1 MPLSALLLQY
11 AIPLVFLL
19 ILVDCW
25 RTPNLLPL
33 FGSVRTA
40 RIAWSLAIITAN
52 PFLLVVY
59 LVVARKQWWTTQR
72 EQRRDRVLLACIGAS
87 VLLQI
92 PFGQSDYKKVVL
104 PNGESISSWG
114 LSVQANSAMAG
125 TNSSSMTRGGSPPV
139 AVGKIRVTASKDPLS
154 WAIGKGVAQL
164 FTGQPWAETVE
175 LWPRGTVALDEST
188 RSADIFVDI
197 DATDCSHLPLPF
209 FQVQR
214 LDPDQRALGAPQ
226 RGKHDAREPGH
237 QPEPHRVER

>member
-114 LSVQANSAMAG
+114 LAGKSMAACL
-125 TNSSSMTRGGSPPV
+125 TCDIFQEVMKEEEREFVMRWRKPERP
-139 AVGKIRVTASKDPLS
+139 SKPDPRL
-154 WAIGKGVAQL
+154 AG
-164 FTGQPWAETVE
+164 
-175 LWPRGTVALDEST
+175 LDEQ
-188 RSADIFVDI
+188 D
-197 DATDCSHLPLPF
+197 HL
-209 FQVQR
+209 
-214 LDPDQRALGAPQ
+214 
-226 RGKHDAREPGH
+226 
-237 QPEPHRVER
+237 